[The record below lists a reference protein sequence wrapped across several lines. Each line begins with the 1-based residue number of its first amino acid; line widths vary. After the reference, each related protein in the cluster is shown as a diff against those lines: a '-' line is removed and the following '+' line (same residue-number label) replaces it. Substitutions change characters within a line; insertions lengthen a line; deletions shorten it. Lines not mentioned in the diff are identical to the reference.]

1 MRKYNNEN
9 INKNNI
15 LTNQIDINSKLINPK
30 IVSDDC
36 LLLNEISYNFH
47 QLYNKVIISYTT

>member
-30 IVSDDC
+30 LVSDYC
-36 LLLNEISYNFH
+36 LLLNEISYNLH
-47 QLYNKVIISYTT
+47 KLYNRFIISYTT